1 MAANSISVITDH
13 IVFPPLARA
22 AAVLD
27 ATQPSSFMQQPPL
40 PQTVPDPVS
49 LPRPCANPGSYIL
62 TLLRFCHAS
71 VSVYYGCQQ
80 PLKVNGQT
88 PPPPF
93 DLLIMTQM
101 RREYCNNGQKMS
113 RMSNAYFHANIH
125 CMSQRLPFFHSSMVQ
140 LQPGLYPQL
149 LQVHRE
155 ALSRNLGLQL

>member
-1 MAANSISVITDH
+1 MAANSISVVTDH
-13 IVFPPLARA
+13 IVSLPLAHA

-27 ATQPSSFMQQPPL
+27 VHAAVVVYATTTTASNSA
-40 PQTVPDPVS
+40 DPVS
-49 LPRPCANPGSYIL
+49 LPRPCSNPRSYIL

-71 VSVYYGCQQ
+71 VSVCYGCQQ
-80 PLKVNGQT
+80 PPKLNGQT

-113 RMSNAYFHANIH
+113 RMGNAYFHANMH
-125 CMSQRLPFFHSSMVQ
+125 CMSQRLPFFHPSMVQ

-155 ALSRNLGLQL
+155 ALTRNLGLQL